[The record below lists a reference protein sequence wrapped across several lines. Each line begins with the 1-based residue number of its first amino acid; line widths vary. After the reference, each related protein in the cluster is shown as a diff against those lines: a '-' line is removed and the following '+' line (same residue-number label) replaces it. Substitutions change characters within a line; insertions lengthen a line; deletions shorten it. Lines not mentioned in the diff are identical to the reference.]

1 MRWLRLSAIL
11 GLVVA
16 ASSPAQTPEIQK
28 KVSELLAKE
37 RDKAKDKKPPTV
49 EELLAQ
55 ALRNNPDIRVAE
67 SKLREAE
74 AELHRIQLQVTQK
87 LLANQRETAVAK
99 EMVEEAQA
107 KLATVKLLLQRSAIS
122 KEEYRAVE
130 SALQKAKADLARIEA
145 ELPYLLGT
153 RSLTF
158 SLAFS
163 PDGKMLAMGTSVS
176 DMAFSPTTN
185 SATGATD
192 TVRLWDLASGKEVT
206 SLPAAAADKIR
217 QALDT
222 RIQVDFDQVQ
232 PTEIL
237 DYLRDKVKGFNL
249 VVGLY
254 GEQRPKGSTKGAGE
268 LRPATLKLQE
278 PVPVGAI
285 FQFLED
291 QYGWR
296 FVVREYG
303 IVVTERDR
311 VPPGAANLHDLWKN
325 RPAAAG
331 GGTAE
336 KK

>member
-28 KVSELLAKE
+28 KVTELLAKE

-107 KLATVKLLLQRSAIS
+107 KLGHVKLLLQSKAIS

-130 SALQKAKADLARIEA
+130 SALQKAKADLARVEA

-176 DMAFSPTTN
+176 MAFKPTTN
-185 SATGATD
+185 IDTATD
-192 TVRLWDLASGKEVT
+192 PVRLWDLASGKEVT

-237 DYLRDKVKGFNL
+237 EYLRDKVKGFNL